1 VRFDLLTLHPSMCE
15 GPLGQSILGRA
26 RQAGLID
33 VRVHDLRDWTE
44 DKHRTAD
51 DTPYGG
57 GAGMVMRVDVVDR
70 GIEEVRI
77 PNSRVLLMDP
87 TGKPFSQAD
96 AARLAAFDQV
106 VLICGHYEGID
117 ARVRENLVDET
128 VSIGDFVLTGGELP
142 AMVVTDAVAR
152 LLPDVLGNNA
162 SSIKESFADGLLEA
176 PQYTRPREYK
186 GMEVPEVLLSGHHAK
201 IETWRKETS
210 KALTE
215 QVRPDLIAALGERE

>member
-1 VRFDLLTLHPSMCE
+1 M
-15 GPLGQSILGRA
+15 GQSILGRA
-26 RQAGLID
+26 QQAGLID
-33 VRVHDLRDWTE
+33 VRIHDLRDWTE

-70 GIEEVRI
+70 GIEGVRI

-87 TGKPFSQAD
+87 AGKPFCQDD

-142 AMVVTDAVAR
+142 AMVITDAVAR

-162 SSIKESFADGLLEA
+162 SSVKESFADGLLEA
-176 PQYTRPREYK
+176 PQYTRPRDYK
-186 GMEVPEVLLSGHHAK
+186 GMGVPEVLLSGHHAK
-201 IETWRKETS
+201 IEMWRKAAS

>member
-1 VRFDLLTLHPSMCE
+1 
-15 GPLGQSILGRA
+15 
-26 RQAGLID
+26 
-33 VRVHDLRDWTE
+33 
-44 DKHRTAD
+44 
-51 DTPYGG
+51 
-57 GAGMVMRVDVVDR
+57 
-70 GIEEVRI
+70 
-77 PNSRVLLMDP
+77 MDP